1 MALFE
6 ITSNSFEPI
15 KQTTYAETGLY
26 ERGDLQRLL
35 KKQIE
40 NVLPNVLVVAEE
52 FGEWE
57 ESRRRIDL
65 LGIDRDANLV
75 VIELK
80 RTEDGGHM
88 ELQAIR
94 YAAMISTMTFEGV
107 VDVYDRFLR
116 TNGDLSS
123 DARSK
128 ILEFLHWD
136 EPRAEEFG
144 RSVKIVLIS
153 SNFSKELTGA
163 VIWLNEFGLDI
174 SCVRLVP
181 YTDGGR
187 VLVDIQQII
196 PIPEAAEY
204 QVRIRNK
211 EQQVRQERVSGAL
224 MQRFWAQLLETGG
237 NRTPVHE
244 RMSHS
249 DRSYIGAST
258 GVRGLTYYY
267 VANKYERRVE
277 LYIDRG
283 VAEENKAIFEQL
295 SLHKAEI
302 DEAFGE
308 PLDWQGLFGK
318 RACRIAAHLATN
330 EFRDD
335 ETTWP
340 NMHEAL
346 IEAMVRFEIALR
358 RYVPEVKV

>member
-6 ITSNSFEPI
+6 ITSDRFEPI
-15 KQTTYAETGLY
+15 RLTTYAESGLY

-35 KKQIE
+35 KKQVE
-40 NVLPNVLVVAEE
+40 NVLPNILIVAEE

-107 VDVYDRFLR
+107 VDVYERFLR
-116 TNGDLSS
+116 TNGDLSA
-123 DARSK
+123 DARSRL
-128 ILEFLHWD
+128 LEFLRWD
-136 EPRAEEFG
+136 EPRADEFG

-174 SCVRLVP
+174 SCIRLVP
-181 YTDGGR
+181 YSDNDR

-196 PIPEAAEY
+196 PLPEAAEF

-211 EQQVRQERVSGAL
+211 EKEVRQERVSGAL
-224 MQRFWAQLLETGG
+224 MQRFWEQLLEAGG
-237 NRTPVHE
+237 DRTPIHR
-244 RMSHS
+244 RMSKS

-258 GVRGLTYYY
+258 GVRGLNYYY

-295 SLHKAEI
+295 SVHKTEI
-302 DEAFGE
+302 ESAFGE
-308 PLDWQGLFGK
+308 PLDWQGLSGK
-318 RACRIAAHLATN
+318 RACRIAAHLPTN

-340 NMHEAL
+340 GMQEAL
-346 IEAMVRFEIALR
+346 IEAMVRFENALR
-358 RYVPEVKV
+358 PYVPEVKV

>member
-1 MALFE
+1 MALYE
-6 ITSNSFEPI
+6 ITADNFSKIE
-15 KQTTYAETGLY
+15 QTTFDRSSLY

-35 KKQIE
+35 KKQIDI
-40 NVLPNVLVVAEE
+40 VLPDILIVAEE

-57 ESRRRIDL
+57 DSRRRIDL
-65 LGIDRDANLV
+65 LGIDRQANLI

-94 YAAMISTMTFEGV
+94 YAAMVSAMTFDGV
-107 VDVYDRFLR
+107 VDVYERFLR
-116 TNGDLSS
+116 TNGDSNS

-128 ILEFLHWD
+128 ILEFLRWE
-136 EPRAEEFG
+136 EPRADEFG
-144 RSVKIVLIS
+144 REVKIVLIS

-163 VIWLNEFGLDI
+163 VIWLNEFDLDI
-174 SCVRLVP
+174 RCIRLVP
-181 YTDGGR
+181 YHDGDR
-187 VLVDIQQII
+187 VLVDVQQII
-196 PIPEAAEY
+196 PLPEAAEY

-224 MQRFWAQLLETGG
+224 MQRFWEQLLETGG
-237 NRTPVHE
+237 DMNPIHR
-244 RMSHS
+244 RMSSS

-283 VAEENKAIFEQL
+283 VAEENKSIFGQFTV
-295 SLHKAEI
+295 HKAEI
-302 DEAFGE
+302 EAAFRA

-318 RACRIAAHLATN
+318 RACRIAAHLPTN

-340 NMHEAL
+340 AMHEAL
-346 IEAMVRFEIALR
+346 LEAMVRFERALSPYIA
-358 RYVPEVKV
+358 EVKV